1 MLKNIRHKL
10 MSKKK
15 GITSLEVVIG
25 TVIFLM
31 CFAAL
36 LDMLILSN
44 RYSVMNNTAK
54 ELARTLSVQGGALA
68 EKPGAYTSNYYTIDQ
83 LAANIRANMKAAGF
97 ADGEYTVMVEADRE
111 FNDNETVTYAA
122 PKSFGIIG
130 FTTSNEFRYAPTKK
144 FDYLSRFDVR
154 ICAKYEWR
162 VLPSFIGAR
171 TSIMQVSMPGL
182 SEWKYN
188 YDKWE
193 SETGVRDA
201 D

>member
-1 MLKNIRHKL
+1 MLKKIKEKL
-10 MSKKK
+10 KARKK
-15 GITSLEVVIG
+15 GVTSLEVVIG

-54 ELARTLSVQGGALA
+54 ELARTLSVQGGALTK
-68 EKPGAYTSNYYTIDQ
+68 KPGAYTSNYYTIDQ

-97 ADGEYTVMVEADRE
+97 DDGEYTVMIEADRE
-111 FNDNETVTYAA
+111 FNDNETVIYDAA
-122 PKSFGIIG
+122 KCFGIVG
-130 FTTSNEFRYAPTKK
+130 FTDSKEFRYAPTKK
-144 FDYLSRFDVR
+144 LDYLSRFDVR

-162 VLPSFIGAR
+162 ALPSFIGAR
-171 TSIMQVSMPGL
+171 TSMMQVSMPGL

-193 SETGVRDA
+193 SESGEFDV
-201 D
+201 